1 MTPPTP
7 ASVTQ
12 PVPLTLIVVMT
23 MLLSVLSHAGVYVG
37 MYYYI
42 YHDSHSYSYSRASYD
57 HDLPCQCNDQC
68 SHYGNCCPDYDKECN
83 GDATTTGP
91 GLSDQDLIT
100 LSEMLIAVDRNNVGG
115 EIELNLQCNTTHG
128 NPEVSNRLSLL
139 FKLQAIK
146 NYMNC

>member
-1 MTPPTP
+1 MGARLPPY
-7 ASVTQ
+7 
-12 PVPLTLIVVMT
+12 LIALNHMI
-23 MLLSVLSHAGVYVG
+23 LSYDCP
-37 MYYYI
+37 YY
-42 YHDSHSYSYSRASYD
+42 RADYD
-57 HDLPCQCNDQC
+57 HDLPCQCNAKC
-68 SHYGNCCPDYDKECN
+68 SQYDNCCPDYEEEC
-83 GDATTTGP
+83 GGGGGETTTTTTTTTTPGP

-115 EIELNLQCNTTHG
+115 EIELNLQCITTNG